1 MDRAPL
7 LFQETQAEDEFTCQD
22 CNQIKPTKYNAKGEA
37 YKSCWQCV
45 SKVVMLCSQC
55 DTNQRHSIRQ
65 VSHMKYVSNASTKN
79 SSSSGVPK
87 DTKNAKLVR
96 NSCHYHSTSIVNT
109 VRPIPTA
116 KPAMQRRLRP
126 NVRCMGVRMLMNI
139 THKIYTSM

>member
-55 DTNQRHSIRQ
+55 GRYTSKTFNKAGQPYEICKLCFNKKQ
-65 VSHMKYVSNASTKN
+65 QQFWSTKRYKKCKTCKKFVSLSQYQYSQHGSPYPN
-79 SSSSGVPK
+79 CQTCYAASSQ
-87 DTKNAKLVR
+87 A
-96 NSCHYHSTSIVNT
+96 
-109 VRPIPTA
+109 
-116 KPAMQRRLRP
+116 
-126 NVRCMGVRMLMNI
+126 
-139 THKIYTSM
+139 